1 MLGVATTSVS
11 GTARMDSLL
20 TLHSV
25 SDEANLLVLVYVYRE
40 PDIIRVLSAWRA
52 DRRRKQ
58 LYETGRS

>member
-1 MLGVATTSVS
+1 
-11 GTARMDSLL
+11 MDSLL

-40 PDIIRVLSAWRA
+40 PDIMRVLSAWRA